1 MLTCGTCLAKG
12 AGLFRTPKD
21 DKVGRKMTIKI
32 GINGFGRIGRLVA
45 RALAEYDISDIE
57 LVAINSPGAIET
69 SAHLLRYDS
78 VHGRFGF
85 NVEIGDGYI
94 NYGRGRIAMSH
105 ERDPGAVDWGG
116 MGVDVV
122 MECTG
127 IFRSKETVQPHLKA
141 GAKTVLIS
149 APGTGV
155 DKTIVYG
162 VNHTDLTAEDTVVS
176 CASCTTNCLAPVA
189 KVLMDSVG
197 IRRGF
202 MTTVHSYTQDQRI
215 LDNSHKDLYRA
226 RAAGLNMIPT
236 STGAAKA
243 VGLVIPELQGKL
255 SGSAVRVP
263 TANVSMV
270 DLAFQPEMKTSAEEI
285 NNFMSE
291 AANGPMKDVICYS
304 TNPLVSS
311 DLNHDPHSAIFAS
324 PLTKDMDG
332 DLVKIIAWYDNEWGF
347 ANRMIDVARV
357 MGKQMTPSKKKTA
370 A

>member
-1 MLTCGTCLAKG
+1 
-12 AGLFRTPKD
+12 
-21 DKVGRKMTIKI
+21 MTIKI
-32 GINGFGRIGRLVA
+32 GINGFGRIGRLVT
-45 RALAEYDISDIE
+45 RALVEYDIQDVE

-78 VHGRFGF
+78 VHGRFGHD
-85 NVEIGDGYI
+85 VEVGDGVIEYC
-94 NYGRGRIAMSH
+94 GRRVAMSH
-105 ERDPGAVDWGG
+105 HRDPAAVDWGG
-116 MGVDVV
+116 MDVDVV

-127 IFRSKETVQPHLKA
+127 IFRSKEAVQPHLKA
-141 GAKTVLIS
+141 GAKAVLIS
-149 APGTGV
+149 APGQNV

-162 VNHTDLTAEDTVVS
+162 VNHGELTAGDTVVS
-176 CASCTTNCLAPVA
+176 CASCTTNCLAPIA
-189 KVLMDSVG
+189 KVLLESVG

-243 VGLVIPELQGKL
+243 VGLVIPELQGRL

-270 DLAFQPEMKTSAEEI
+270 DLAFQPAMRTSADEI
-285 NNFMSE
+285 NAVMEE
-291 AANGPMKDVICYS
+291 AANGPMKGVICYS
-304 TNPLVSS
+304 KNPLVSS
-311 DLNHDPHSAIFAS
+311 DLNHDPNSATFAS
-324 PLTKDMDG
+324 LLTKDMDG

-347 ANRMIDVARV
+347 ANRMIDVARE
-357 MGKQMTPSKKKTA
+357 MGTKMSVN
-370 A
+370 

>member
-1 MLTCGTCLAKG
+1 MAI
-12 AGLFRTPKD
+12 R
-21 DKVGRKMTIKI
+21 I

-45 RALAEYDISDIE
+45 RALSEYDIKDVK
-57 LVAINSPGAIET
+57 LVAINSPGAATT

-78 VHGRFGF
+78 VHGRFAAE
-85 NVEIGDGYI
+85 VEEGDGWI
-94 NYGRGRIAMSH
+94 EYGRGKVRMTH
-105 ERDPGAVDWGG
+105 ERDPAKIGWGELD
-116 MGVDVV
+116 VDVV

-127 IFRSKETVQPHLKA
+127 IFRSKEAVQPHFDA

-149 APGTGV
+149 APGQNV

-162 VNHTDLTAEDTVVS
+162 VNQEDLTATDKVVS
-176 CASCTTNCLAPVA
+176 CASCTTNCLAPIA
-189 KVLMDSVG
+189 KVIMNAVG

-243 VGLVIPELQGKL
+243 VSLVLPELEGKL

-270 DLAFQPEMKTSAEEI
+270 DLAFQPEIRTTAEDLNAAMKAAAQNEMKNVISY
-285 NNFMSE
+285 SE
-291 AANGPMKDVICYS
+291 NA
-304 TNPLVSS
+304 LVSS
-311 DLNHDPHSAIFAS
+311 DLNHDPHSATFAS
-324 PLTKDMDG
+324 PLTKVLDG
-332 DLVKIIAWYDNEWGF
+332 HLVKIIAWYDNEWGF
-347 ANRMIDVARV
+347 ANRMIDVARE
-357 MGKQMTPSKKKTA
+357 MGTHLKG
-370 A
+370 

>member
-1 MLTCGTCLAKG
+1 
-12 AGLFRTPKD
+12 
-21 DKVGRKMTIKI
+21 MTVKI

-45 RALAEYDISDIE
+45 RALVEYDIQDVE
-57 LVAINSPGAIET
+57 LVVINSPGAIET

-78 VHGRFGF
+78 VHGRFM
-85 NVEIGDGYI
+85 NKVEVGDSFI
-94 NYGRGRIAMSH
+94 DYGTGRVVMSH
-105 ERDPGAVDWGG
+105 HRDPGAVDWGG
-116 MGVDVV
+116 LGVDIV
-122 MECTG
+122 MDCTG
-127 IFRSKETVQPHLKA
+127 IFRSKESVQPHLKG
-141 GAKTVLIS
+141 GAKAVLIS

-162 VNHTDLTAEDTVVS
+162 VNHDTLTGEDRVVS

-189 KVLMDSVG
+189 KVLMETVG

-202 MTTVHSYTQDQRI
+202 MTTVHAYTQDQRI

-270 DLAFQPEMKTSAEEI
+270 DLAFQPEMRTSADEV
-285 NNFMSE
+285 NAVMAE
-291 AANGPMKDVICYS
+291 AAAGPMKGVICFS
-304 TNPLVSS
+304 QNPLVSS
-311 DLNHDPHSAIFAS
+311 DLNHDPHSATFAS
-324 PLTKDMDG
+324 LLTKDMDG

-357 MGKQMTPSKKKTA
+357 MAAKMAGK
-370 A
+370 

>member
-1 MLTCGTCLAKG
+1 MA
-12 AGLFRTPKD
+12 
-21 DKVGRKMTIKI
+21 VKI

-45 RALAEYDISDIE
+45 RALIEYEIE
-57 LVAINSPGAIET
+57 DVQLVVINSPGAIET

-78 VHGRFGF
+78 VHGRFQ
-85 NVEIGDGYI
+85 NEVEIGDGYI
-94 NYGRGRIAMSH
+94 DYSNGKVAMSH
-105 ERDPGAVDWGG
+105 HRDPGAVDWGG
-116 MGVDVV
+116 MDVDVV
-122 MECTG
+122 MDCTG
-127 IFRSKETVQPHLKA
+127 IFRSKEGVQPHLKA
-141 GAKTVLIS
+141 GAKSVLIS

-162 VNHTDLTAEDTVVS
+162 VNHTDLTADDTVVS

-189 KVLMDSVG
+189 KVLMETVG

-202 MTTVHSYTQDQRI
+202 MTTVHAYTQDQRI

-243 VGLVIPELQGKL
+243 VGLVIPELQGRL

-270 DLAFQPEMKTSAEEI
+270 DLAFQPEMRTSAAEV
-285 NNFMSE
+285 NAVMAK
-291 AANGPMKDVICYS
+291 AAAGPMKGVICFS
-304 TNPLVSS
+304 KNPLVSS
-311 DLNHDPHSAIFAS
+311 DLNHDPHSATFAS
-324 PLTKDMDG
+324 LLTKDMDG

-357 MGKQMTPSKKKTA
+357 MGNNIA
-370 A
+370 AQE

>member
-1 MLTCGTCLAKG
+1 MAM
-12 AGLFRTPKD
+12 R
-21 DKVGRKMTIKI
+21 I

-45 RALAEYDISDIE
+45 RAISEYDMKDVE
-57 LVAINSPGAIET
+57 LVAINSPGKAET

-78 VHGRFGF
+78 VHGRFEAE
-85 NVEIGDGYI
+85 VKEGDGFI
-94 NYGRGRIAMSH
+94 DFGRGKVRMSH
-105 ERDPGAVDWGG
+105 ERAPAKIAWGDLD
-116 MGVDVV
+116 VDVV

-127 IFRSKETVQPHLKA
+127 IFRSKEKVQPHFDA
-141 GAKTVLIS
+141 GAKSVLIS
-149 APGTGV
+149 APGDGV

-162 VNHTDLTAEDTVVS
+162 VNHDVLTKSDTVVS

-189 KVLMDSVG
+189 KVIMKAVG

-243 VGLVIPELQGKL
+243 VGLVIPELSGLL

-270 DLAFQPEMKTSAEEI
+270 DLAFQPEFQTT
-285 NNFMSE
+285 
-291 AANGPMKDVICYS
+291 AADLNAIMAQAADGPMKGVLRYS
-304 TNPLVSS
+304 DEPLVSS
-311 DLNHDPHSAIFAS
+311 DLNHDPHSAIFAG
-324 PLTKDMDG
+324 PLTKVIDG
-332 DLVKIIAWYDNEWGF
+332 HLVKIIAWYDNEWGF
-347 ANRMIDVARV
+347 ANRMIDVART
-357 MGKQMTPSKKKTA
+357 MNEKIGA
-370 A
+370 

>member
-1 MLTCGTCLAKG
+1 
-12 AGLFRTPKD
+12 
-21 DKVGRKMTIKI
+21 MTIKV

-45 RALAEYDISDIE
+45 RALSEYNIKDVE

-78 VHGRFGF
+78 VHGRFAHEVG
-85 NVEIGDGYI
+85 VGEGYI
-94 NYGRGRIAMSH
+94 EYNGTRVAMSH
-105 ERDPGAVDWGG
+105 HRDPGAVDWGG
-116 MGVDVV
+116 MDDDIV

-141 GAKTVLIS
+141 GAKAVLIS
-149 APGTGV
+149 APAQNV

-162 VNHTDLTAEDTVVS
+162 VNHDSLTAEDIVVS

-202 MTTVHSYTQDQRI
+202 MTTVHAYTQDQRI

-243 VGLVIPELQGKL
+243 VALVIPELQGRL

-270 DLAFQPEMKTSAEEI
+270 DLAFQPLMKTSAKDV
-285 NNFMSE
+285 NAVMKE
-291 AANGPMKDVICYS
+291 AAEGLMKGVICYS
-304 TNPLVSS
+304 ESPLVSS
-311 DLNHDPHSAIFAS
+311 DLNHDPHSATFAAL
-324 PLTKDMDG
+324 LTKDMDG

-357 MGKQMTPSKKKTA
+357 MGTNMGRAT
-370 A
+370 

>member
-1 MLTCGTCLAKG
+1 MS
-12 AGLFRTPKD
+12 
-21 DKVGRKMTIKI
+21 VKI

-45 RALAEYDISDIE
+45 RALSEYNIDDID
-57 LVAINSPGAIET
+57 LVAINSPGALET

-78 VHGRFGF
+78 VHGRFGS
-85 NVEIGDGYI
+85 NVVTGDGWI
-94 NYGRGRIAMSH
+94 DYGRGRVSMSH

-116 MGVDVV
+116 MDIDVV

-127 IFRSKETVQPHLKA
+127 IFRSRETVQPHLKA
-141 GAKTVLIS
+141 GAKSILIS
-149 APGTGV
+149 APAKDV
-155 DKTIVYG
+155 DQTIVYG
-162 VNHTDLTAEDTVVS
+162 VNHNDLGKDDTVVS

-189 KVLMDSVG
+189 KVLLESVG
-197 IRRGF
+197 IKRGF

-270 DLAFQPEMKTSAEEI
+270 DLAFQPEMRSRAEEI
-285 NNFMSE
+285 NAYMKE
-291 AANGPMKDVICYS
+291 AADGPMKGVICYS
-304 TNPLVSS
+304 ENPLVSS

-324 PLTKDMDG
+324 LLTKDMDG

-347 ANRMIDVARV
+347 ANRMIDVARI
-357 MGKQMTPSKKKTA
+357 MGRNIGAS
-370 A
+370 

>member
-1 MLTCGTCLAKG
+1 
-12 AGLFRTPKD
+12 
-21 DKVGRKMTIKI
+21 MTIRI

-45 RALAEYDISDIE
+45 RAIEEYDIADVE
-57 LVAINSPGAIET
+57 LVAINSPGTIEV
-69 SAHLLRYDS
+69 SSHLLRYDS
-78 VHGRFGF
+78 VHGRF
-85 NVEIGDGYI
+85 NKTVETGEDWMD
-94 NYGRGRIAMSH
+94 YGRGRIRMTHHRNPA
-105 ERDPGAVDWGG
+105 DIDWGALD
-116 MGVDVV
+116 VDIV

-127 IFRSKETVQPHLKA
+127 IFRSKEKVQPHFEA
-141 GAKTVLIS
+141 GAKAVLIS
-149 APGTGV
+149 APGENV

-162 VNHTDLTAEDTVVS
+162 VNHDQLGKDDTVVS

-189 KVLMDSVG
+189 KVLMETVG

-243 VGLVIPELQGKL
+243 VGLVIPELMGKL

-270 DLAFQPEMKTSAEEI
+270 DLAFQPEMSTTAEDV
-285 NNFMSE
+285 NDVMQK
-291 AANGPMKDVICYS
+291 AAKGPMKGVICYS
-304 TNPLVSS
+304 ENPLVSS
-311 DLNHDPHSAIFAS
+311 DLNHDPNSATFAS
-324 PLTKDMDG
+324 LLTKVLDG
-332 DLVKIIAWYDNEWGF
+332 DLVKVIAWYDNEWGF

-357 MGKQMTPSKKKTA
+357 MGQHQNS
-370 A
+370 

>member
-1 MLTCGTCLAKG
+1 
-12 AGLFRTPKD
+12 
-21 DKVGRKMTIKI
+21 MTLKI

-45 RALAEYDISDIE
+45 RALVEYDIQDVE
-57 LVAINSPGAIET
+57 LVVINSPGAIET

-78 VHGRFGF
+78 VHGRFKH
-85 NVEIGDGYI
+85 NVEVGEDYI
-94 NYGRGRIAMSH
+94 DYGRGRVAMSH
-105 ERDPGAVDWGG
+105 HRDPGAVNWGG
-116 MGVDVV
+116 LDVDVV
-122 MECTG
+122 MDCTG
-127 IFRSKETVQPHLKA
+127 IFRSKESVQPHLKG

-149 APGTGV
+149 APGAGV

-162 VNHTDLTAEDTVVS
+162 VNHQDLTAEDKVVS

-189 KVLMDSVG
+189 KVLMQTVG

-226 RAAGLNMIPT
+226 RAAALNMIPT

-243 VGLVIPELQGKL
+243 VGLVIPELQGRL

-270 DLAFQPEMKTSAEEI
+270 DLAFQPEMRTSAEEV
-285 NNFMSE
+285 NAVMAE
-291 AANGPMKDVICYS
+291 AADGPMKDVICFS
-304 TNPLVSS
+304 KNPLVSS

-324 PLTKDMDG
+324 LLTKDMDG

-357 MGKQMTPSKKKTA
+357 MGTKIGQKTGHRTGRRTGQRTGTPT
-370 A
+370 

>member
-1 MLTCGTCLAKG
+1 
-12 AGLFRTPKD
+12 
-21 DKVGRKMTIKI
+21 MTLKI

-45 RALAEYDISDIE
+45 RALVEYGIKDVK

-78 VHGRFGF
+78 VHGRFGSE
-85 NVEIGDGYI
+85 VTIGDGFI
-94 NYGRGRIAMSH
+94 EYGSSRVAMSH

-116 MGVDVV
+116 MGVDIV

-141 GAKTVLIS
+141 GAKAVLIS
-149 APGTGV
+149 APGQNV

-162 VNHTDLTAEDTVVS
+162 VNHADLTASDIVVS

-189 KVLMDSVG
+189 KILMETVG

-226 RAAGLNMIPT
+226 RAAALNMIPT

-243 VGLVIPELQGKL
+243 VGLVLPELQGRL

-270 DLAFQPEMKTSAEEI
+270 DLAFQPEMKTSSAEV
-285 NNFMSE
+285 NAVMKE
-291 AANGPMKDVICYS
+291 AALGPMKGVISYS
-304 TNPLVSS
+304 TDPLVSS
-311 DLNHDPHSAIFAS
+311 DLNHDPSSATFAA

-347 ANRMIDVARV
+347 ANRMIDVARE
-357 MGKQMTPSKKKTA
+357 MGAKMAPKQAPKQDRA

>member
-1 MLTCGTCLAKG
+1 
-12 AGLFRTPKD
+12 
-21 DKVGRKMTIKI
+21 MTIKI

-45 RALAEYDISDIE
+45 RALAEYDIKDIE

-69 SAHLLRYDS
+69 STHLLRFDS
-78 VHGRFGF
+78 VHGRFA
-85 NVEIGDGYI
+85 NTVEMGEDYI
-94 NYGRGRIAMSH
+94 DYGRGSVAMSH
-105 ERDPGAVDWGG
+105 HRDPGAVDWGG
-116 MGVDVV
+116 MDVDVV

-127 IFRSKETVQPHLKA
+127 IFRSKETVQPHMKA
-141 GAKTVLIS
+141 GAKSVLIS
-149 APGTGV
+149 APGQGV

-162 VNHTDLTAEDTVVS
+162 VNHHDLTANDTVVS

-189 KVLMDSVG
+189 KVLMETVG

-243 VGLVIPELQGKL
+243 VGLVIPELLGRL

-270 DLAFQPEMKTSAEEI
+270 DLAFQPEMNTTAEEV
-285 NNFMSE
+285 NAVMQE
-291 AANGPMKDVICYS
+291 AAAGPLKGVVCYS
-304 TNPLVSS
+304 TDPLVSS
-311 DLNHDPHSAIFAS
+311 DLNHDPHSSIFAS
-324 PLTKDMDG
+324 PLTKVLDG

-347 ANRMIDVARV
+347 ANRMIDVARE
-357 MGKQMTPSKKKTA
+357 MGSKLKVA